1 MAEST
6 DLHVVFDKRMTSI
19 VKGVAIIFMLLLHC
33 YETGDYDLALN
44 LDHSL
49 FSSCYHVFKIC
60 IGIFAFLVGYGYAF
74 SKAKDLKYS
83 IKHIIKLLIPFWT
96 ILFVFTWPLCFNEV
110 INTDLVMLVYNLF
123 GISSY
128 YNYFSW
134 FVYFFIFAMI
144 VMPFVARFIAHR
156 PVRNTL
162 ISIVIAYLLSVA
174 VHEIPSLLNSF
185 GFTVSDI
192 VDNQPLLALFNCLMM
207 TPIMILGFL
216 FAHQGYYEKIKI
228 NRVSRFWIVIIC
240 VLAIIVVLTLR
251 YFRSAVFAFQLD
263 FFYAPVVIGAV
274 AVFFNAFKCVPVR
287 MALIKMGE
295 VSVYMWFFHALFF
308 TKAVRWFYQPAIT
321 IFNDINLVALWT
333 ILLTFFASWLIKTI
347 VDKLTVRLITTN

>member
-1 MAEST
+1 VEDSNN
-6 DLHVVFDKRMTSI
+6 HNVVFDKRMTSI
-19 VKGVAIIFMLLLHC
+19 VKGVAIVFMLLLHC
-33 YETGDYDLALN
+33 YEIGNYDVELN
-44 LDHSL
+44 LEHSL

-74 SKAKDLKYS
+74 SQAKDLKYS
-83 IKHIIKLLIPFWT
+83 IKHIEKLLIPFGY

-110 INTDLVMLVYNLF
+110 INPDLVMLVYNLF

-128 YNYFSW
+128 FNYFSW

-144 VMPFVARFIAHR
+144 VMPFVARFIVHR
-156 PVRNTL
+156 PVQNAI

-216 FAHQGYYEKIKI
+216 FAYQGYYEKIKI
-228 NRVSRFWIVIIC
+228 HRVSRFWIVIIC

-263 FFYAPVVIGAV
+263 FFYAPVVIGAI
-274 AVFFNAFKCVPVR
+274 AVFFNALRCMPVR
-287 MALIKMGE
+287 VMLIKMGE

-333 ILLTFFASWLIKTI
+333 IILTFFASWLIKTI
-347 VDKLTVRLITTN
+347 VDNLTVRLITTN